1 MRIYVY
7 LAAVVAFAAM
17 LFASYTAGKRSVVYK
32 LQSDRIE
39 VLQDGKKID
48 ADVLAVDD
56 DGLICLLINCKD
68 N

>member
-7 LAAVVAFAAM
+7 IAAVVIFALM
-17 LFASYTAGKRSVVYK
+17 LFASYTAGKKSVVHK

-39 VLQDGKKID
+39 VLKDGKKID
-48 ADVLAVDD
+48 ADVLAADD
-56 DGLICLLINCKD
+56 DSLTCLLINCKT

>member
-1 MRIYVY
+1 MYVY
-7 LAAVVAFAAM
+7 LAAVIAFAAM
-17 LFASYTAGKRSVVYK
+17 LFSSYTAGKKSVVYR

>member
-1 MRIYVY
+1 MRIYLY
-7 LAAVVAFAAM
+7 IAAVAMFAVM
-17 LFASYTAGKRSVVYK
+17 LFASYNAGKKSVVYK